1 MLALTQ
7 QVASSAVV
15 HILVS
20 LIFRCTALI
29 RSSVHRLDH
38 RYLQHFAALNFLSR
52 MLAPH
57 RDIRHGGVSVLR
69 YLIKKLLVNGELLSY
84 LQELGSV
91 IGTRRA
97 VKSQSVSQTDFN
109 APRIYELDRATCVQR
124 ADKLSPIA

>member
-1 MLALTQ
+1 
-7 QVASSAVV
+7 
-15 HILVS
+15 
-20 LIFRCTALI
+20 
-29 RSSVHRLDH
+29 
-38 RYLQHFAALNFLSR
+38 
-52 MLAPH
+52 MLAPR

-124 ADKLSPIA
+124 VDKLSPIA